1 MYGPAASVYPSPS
14 VMPFRRT
21 LILAI
26 LLLPLGLRAALTPG
40 AFNALTHTDPGTGF
54 TIPYQLYVPV
64 GYTPGTS
71 TRYPLVVSLHGAGE
85 RRSTNSSPAPFFPTS
100 AFVTAEAQAYAR
112 SFVLHPWCPTGQQW
126 VNQEFGGGTYNQ
138 TSMPISGPLGA
149 VSSLLDSLLATE
161 PAIHPDRVVITG
173 LSMGG
178 YGTLDLAS
186 RRPGLFAAALAVCGG
201 GPAPQAAQ
209 GIYGQLP
216 LWLFHGDADNIVPV
230 SGSRDMVDALL
241 TAGARVRYRE
251 YPGAG
256 HDTWTPTYTDQN
268 VVRWLLSRVRG
279 GPVPGNQ
286 APSLAV
292 GSANV
297 TVDLPTFTYTPPT
310 VLSDPDGGPS
320 STHVWW
326 YPVAGPG
333 RPLFT
338 PQDGGFAT
346 ALFPRV
352 GTYRLRATADD
363 GSAFVSREIVV
374 QVRPPGGGAMP
385 TLLGHWNF
393 DEGSGLQVNDAT
405 GHSAPGQLITA
416 GSWITDTP
424 DGSPSALRF
433 NSPGNVVRI
442 PASPWLSPS
451 NNRFSLTFWAKV
463 TWDGFLFHQF
473 GAWDLNTA
481 GGLRLTF
488 LGNGNGAWFQP
499 GAPGGSAGRWTHV
512 AFTYDGSVGR
522 YYFNGVLAH
531 TRDSEGLVLKASTSP
546 LLIGGKTWNA
556 NRDDAEHIQGALDD
570 VRLYDAPLSSSQ
582 ILALMQPPASGF
594 AGWISAL
601 PSPPPANLRGPTQD
615 PDADGLP
622 NLLEYALGGSPVSAA
637 SAPRP
642 IVQLDTSGGA
652 SGRTL
657 SLRYKRAISSGLNY
671 VVTRS
676 ADLVSTHWIPLAS
689 PELFDAPS
697 GLHYRSYELTPDSP
711 RVFLRLE
718 VSEP

>member
-1 MYGPAASVYPSPS
+1 MKPLRLTLSFVWLLFSVE
-14 VMPFRRT
+14 
-21 LILAI
+21 LC
-26 LLLPLGLRAALTPG
+26 AALTPG
-40 AFNALTHTDPGTGF
+40 AFNAFTHTDPATGF
-54 TIPYQLYVPV
+54 QLRYQLYVPV
-64 GYTPGTS
+64 GYTPGTA

-85 RRSTNSSPAPFFPTS
+85 RRNSNDTPSFYPTS
-100 AFVTAEAQAYAR
+100 AFVTPEAQNFAR

-126 VNQEFGGGTYNQ
+126 VNQEFGEGTYDQ
-138 TSMPISGPLGA
+138 TSMPISTPLRA
-149 VSSLLDSLLATE
+149 VSSLLDSLLASE
-161 PAIHPDRVVITG
+161 PAISPDRVVITG

-178 YGTLDLAS
+178 YGTLDLSA
-186 RRPGLFAAALAVCGG
+186 RRPGLFAAALAICGG
-201 GPAPQAAQ
+201 GPAPQAAA
-209 GIYGQLP
+209 GVYGQLP

-256 HDTWTPTYTDQN
+256 HDTWTPTYTDQT

-279 GPVPGNQ
+279 GPVSGNQ
-286 APSLAV
+286 APTLAV
-292 GSANV
+292 GPSTV
-297 TVDLPTFTYTPPT
+297 TVDLPAFTYTPPT
-310 VLSDPDGGPS
+310 TLSDADGGPS
-320 STHVWW
+320 TPHVWW
-326 YPVAGPG
+326 YPVSGPG

-352 GTYRLRATADD
+352 GTYRLRASADD
-363 GSAFVSREIVV
+363 GSHHVSREIVV
-374 QVRPPGGGAMP
+374 HLRPPGGGAMP

-393 DEGSGLQVNDAT
+393 DEGSGLAVHDAT
-405 GHSAPGQLITA
+405 GHSAPGSLITA

-424 DGSPSALRF
+424 DGSVSALRF

-451 NNRFSLTFWAKV
+451 NNRFTLAFWAKV

-473 GAWDLNTA
+473 GAWDLGTA

-488 LGNGNGAWFQP
+488 LDKGNGAWFQP
-499 GAPGGSAGRWTHV
+499 GAPAGSAGRWTHV

-522 YYFNGVLAH
+522 FYFNGNLAH
-531 TRDSEGLVLKASTSP
+531 TRDSEDLVLNASTSP
-546 LLIGGKTWNA
+546 LLIGGKTWNS

-570 VRLYDAPLSSSQ
+570 VRLYDAPLTVEQ
-582 ILALMQPPASGF
+582 IRALMAPPASGF
-594 AGWISAL
+594 AGWIGAL

-615 PDADGLP
+615 PDGDGLP

-676 ADLVSTHWIPLAS
+676 ADLVSANWIPLTS
-689 PELFDAPS
+689 PELFDGPS
-697 GLHYRSYELTPDSP
+697 GLHYRSYELPPDSP